1 MSSVLK
7 ESLAGQGSLN
17 KFVSY
22 KLKLLEKTDK
32 SLRSLFELMFS
43 ESNNIIGE
51 ETDGYRIKK
60 TTYGESKKN
69 VAVKT
74 GKIMRLLEGVE
85 LNSVVGLYLENSLD
99 WIECFWAILKAG
111 YRPLLMNYRFADEL
125 SEQVISD
132 YSVKAV
138 ISLDKDFSV
147 LNVHLSDI
155 DAVDNPLEADDKRFA
170 DEVLLMS
177 SNTSDNLKVCA
188 YTGER
193 FYYHIQ
199 NSYEIF
205 KSSPSIKKHYKG
217 RLKLLTFLPFYHVFG
232 LFAVYMWF
240 CFYSRTLVFL
250 RDMSPKT
257 LLHTI
262 KRHEVTHIFAVPIL
276 WDKIYKTAIPTI
288 KERGEKL
295 YNKFLLGM
303 RLSEKLT
310 GPIGRAFRK
319 KAFKEVRDNL
329 FGESPMFLISGG
341 GYISPDVLK
350 FMNGI
355 GYHLVNGYGTTET
368 GITSVELSE
377 SLKTRIEGSV
387 GKPFTHIDYT
397 INDGGELVIGG
408 KSRAKT
414 IYSKGEAVEQNDDTP
429 FNSHDLFRLEGGRYY
444 IDGRKDDLI
453 IGANGE
459 NLNPGLIEPK
469 LYVDGVETLAL
480 VPSKS
485 NNENAILLVE
495 PQKSVS
501 LSGMRA
507 LYERILARVTK
518 LNLAASVEKIILTST
533 PLIMENDFK
542 VNRKRMA
549 KAVECGALKLLDL
562 DPTREA
568 LDEADGEM
576 LERVREIFANAL
588 GKKTEDV
595 AADANFFFDLSGT
608 SLEYFTVIT
617 QVQSEF
623 GISFPAAA
631 QSSASTV
638 EEVVS
643 YIKSKRS

>member
-7 ESLAGQGSLN
+7 DSLAGQGSLN
-17 KFVSY
+17 KFVSH
-22 KLKLLEKTDK
+22 KLKLLDGTDK
-32 SLRSLFELMFS
+32 TLRSIFELMFS

-69 VAVKT
+69 VGEKT
-74 GKIMRLLEGVE
+74 RRLMRLLEGVE

-99 WIECFWAILKAG
+99 WIECFWAILRAG

-125 SEQVISD
+125 SEQIISD

-138 ISLDKDFSV
+138 ISLDKEFSV
-147 LNVHLSDI
+147 KNIHLSDI
-155 DAVDNPLEADDKRFA
+155 AAVENPPELNDSCFA

-193 FYYHIQ
+193 FYYHIK

-205 KSSPSIKKHYKG
+205 KSSKSIKKHYNG

-232 LFAVYMWF
+232 LFAVYFWF

-250 RDMSPKT
+250 RDLSPKT

-262 KRHEVTHIFAVPIL
+262 RRHEVTHIFAVPIL

-295 YNKFLLGM
+295 YNKFQLGL

-329 FGESPMFLISGG
+329 FGESPVFLISGG
-341 GYISPDVLK
+341 GYVSPDVLK

-387 GKPFTHIDYT
+387 GTPFTHVDYS
-397 INDGGELVIGG
+397 INEQGELIIGG
-408 KSRAKT
+408 KSRANT
-414 IYSKGEAVEQNDDTP
+414 IYSKGETVEQNENTP

-485 NNENAILLVE
+485 NNENAVLLVE
-495 PQKSVS
+495 PKRSVP
-501 LSGMRA
+501 LGGMRA
-507 LYERILARVTK
+507 LYERVLSRVTE
-518 LNLAASVEKIILTST
+518 LNLAATVERIILTST

-549 KAVECGALKLLDL
+549 RAVAEGTLKLLDL

-568 LDEADGEM
+568 LDEADGERVD
-576 LERVREIFANAL
+576 RVREIFAAAL
-588 GKKTEDV
+588 GKPIEDIKP
-595 AADANFFFDLSGT
+595 DANFFFDLGGS

-617 QVQSEF
+617 QIQTEF
-623 GISFPAAA
+623 GISFPQSS

-638 EEVVS
+638 EEFVE
-643 YIKSKRS
+643 YIKSNLG